1 LALLAAVLLV
11 LPAAGRV
18 RLLALLMALPL
29 ALPRGLA
36 DERTAPLTRV
46 TVLDVGQGT
55 AVVVRT
61 GRRVLV
67 YDTGGGDPVGSNM
80 TKSVVLPYLRSQGIA
95 ALDTLVISHP
105 DTDHS
110 AGATTL
116 LGAMPVGRL
125 RYGDRVPGVTGGQY
139 CVSGE
144 AWRWP
149 GGPSFQFLSPALES
163 HLASND
169 RSCVLQI
176 EVDSYRLLLVG
187 DIERGRE
194 RELVRYWGRNLRQ
207 DWLLVAHHGSATS
220 STHTLLKVMRPG
232 MAVVSSGYANRFG
245 HPHPDVLRR
254 LRHIGARVLSTA
266 ESGALEFEF
275 APGEAPRVSRYRL
288 EKRRF
293 WM

>member
-1 LALLAAVLLV
+1 MS
-11 LPAAGRV
+11 
-18 RLLALLMALPL
+18 LLALLMALPL
-29 ALPRGLA
+29 TLPRELA
-36 DERTAPLTRV
+36 DEGSAALTRV

-67 YDTGGGDPVGSNM
+67 YDTGGGDPAGSNM
-80 TKSVVLPYLRSQGIA
+80 TTSVVLPYLRRQGIA

-110 AGATTL
+110 AGAKNL
-116 LGAMPVGRL
+116 LDAMPVGRL
-125 RYGDRVPGVTGGQY
+125 RYGDRIAGVPGGQY

-169 RSCVLQI
+169 RSCVLQM
-176 EVDSYRLLLVG
+176 EVGSYRLLLVG

-220 STHTLLKVMRPG
+220 STQTLLKVMRPG
-232 MAVVSSGYANRFG
+232 MAVISNGYANRFG
-245 HPHPDVLRR
+245 HPHPDVQRR
-254 LRHIGARVLSTA
+254 LRHVGARVLSTA
-266 ESGALEFEF
+266 ENGALEFEF
-275 APGEAPRVSRYRL
+275 APGEAPRVSRYRQ